1 MKSFKKRFS
10 GILLILLVCF
20 GIASCKKKSDPS
32 PSSSSTNNSNNNSN
46 TTSNAAFY
54 FVGSFGGS
62 PVSYQ
67 ESVNGF
73 IDAAFSSSNT
83 EYVNAT
89 STTNYYY
96 SVGTYWSIFS
106 IVNMNSV
113 ESQPFSIAYN
123 YTDVNVQYS
132 TPSYAQVNSLF
143 PLVKST
149 AFSVVNASNSNGD
162 YTNGWLVTLQDAKGI
177 NWSTATSPSNQTN
190 SYVTLTSKADTTAN
204 GEPFMRVKGSLSCTL
219 YDSVGTAKV
228 LTGNFVHL
236 MVSYNSF

>member
-10 GILLILLVCF
+10 STLFILLICI
-20 GIASCKKKSDPS
+20 GIASCQKKSDPS
-32 PSSSSTNNSNNNSN
+32 PSSSSNNNNNNSN

-54 FVGSFGGS
+54 FVGTFGGS

-73 IDAAFSSSNT
+73 LDGAFSSSNT
-83 EYVNAT
+83 EYINAT
-89 STTNYYY
+89 NTTNYYY
-96 SVGTYWSIFS
+96 YVGTEWSILS
-106 IVNMNSV
+106 YVNSNLV
-113 ESQPFSIAYN
+113 ESQPFTIAYN

-143 PLVKST
+143 PIAKST
-149 AFSVVNASNSNGD
+149 AFSVVNSNNSNGD
-162 YTNGWLVTLQDAKGI
+162 YTNGWLVTLQDVKGI
-177 NWSTATSPSNQTN
+177 NWSTATSPATQTN

-204 GEPFMRVKGSLSCTL
+204 GEPMMRVKGSLSCTL